1 MRIWD
6 GFARDPTNLKAGTA
20 SARSLAV
27 GMGVIVGVRDVAGLS
42 NHAVEGKQKLTS
54 TW

>member
-6 GFARDPTNLKAGTA
+6 GFARNATSLKAGTA

-42 NHAVEGKQKLTS
+42 SHVVEGKQRLTS